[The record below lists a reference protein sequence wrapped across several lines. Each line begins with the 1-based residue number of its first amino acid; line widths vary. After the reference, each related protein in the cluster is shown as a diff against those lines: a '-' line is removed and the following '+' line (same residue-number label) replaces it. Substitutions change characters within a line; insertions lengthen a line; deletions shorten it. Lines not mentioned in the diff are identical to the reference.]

1 MDDRGS
7 VPRFSTVRSNKPS
20 DKARVKG
27 ETLDEARRGKE
38 YDEFVKAVD
47 PGYRIDRRLSLAI
60 PLPRAKA
67 VGLKISRQD
76 IPLSLL
82 PDLRSAAIYRVARN
96 GCRDIDLG
104 MSP

>member
-1 MDDRGS
+1 MRASPSVTRRTALQARPLSTWISHYPRKLDR
-7 VPRFSTVRSNKPS
+7 V
-20 DKARVKG
+20 
-27 ETLDEARRGKE
+27 

-67 VGLKISRQD
+67 VGLKISRKD

-82 PDLRSAAIYRVARN
+82 PDLRPAAICRVARN
-96 GCRDIDLG
+96 GSRDIDLG